1 MNDEINLYGTTVKTE
16 TVALIKVN
24 NKFEAFSKS
33 ALNEILSLMDSKES
47 KTKSI
52 NIFGETK
59 NETVH
64 ICNVAIKLI
73 EDKS

>member
-1 MNDEINLYGTTVKTE
+1 MNNELKLYNTSVKLE
-16 TVALIKVN
+16 TVALIKIN

-33 ALNEILSLMDSKES
+33 ALKEILSLVDDNKS
-47 KTKSI
+47 KTKII
-52 NIFGETK
+52 NIFGETR
-59 NETVH
+59 NETIH

>member
-1 MNDEINLYGTTVKTE
+1 MNDLVKLYGTVLKTE

-24 NKFEAFSKS
+24 NKFEAYSKS
-33 ALNEILSLMDSKES
+33 ALNEILSLINDEKSEI
-47 KTKSI
+47 KSI
-52 NIFGETK
+52 DIFGETK